1 MGSMKSGPVLKTR
14 TRRPL
19 RAAWRARAATAV
31 VVPRPDAGA
40 EMRSAG
46 TQAVIATVPPSQL
59 DPTLRAHAGLKG
71 VLDRTHIRDGISRLD
86 EFRRS
91 AATGDH
97 DVLRARA

>member
-1 MGSMKSGPVLKTR
+1 MKSGPVLKTR

-19 RAAWRARAATAV
+19 RTAWRARAAATV
-31 VVPRPDAGA
+31 VFPCPDAGA
-40 EMRSAG
+40 EMSSAG
-46 TQAVIATVPPSQL
+46 TEAVIATVAPSQL
-59 DPTLRAHAGLKG
+59 DPVLRAHSGLKG
-71 VLDRTHIRDGISRLD
+71 VLYRTHIRDGISRLD

>member
-19 RAAWRARAATAV
+19 RAAWRARAATTV
-31 VVPRPDAGA
+31 VLPCPDAGA
-40 EMRSAG
+40 EMSSAG

-59 DPTLRAHAGLKG
+59 DPTLRAHSGLKG
-71 VLDRTHIRDGISRLD
+71 VLHHAHVRDRIGRLD
-86 EFRRS
+86 ELRRS

-97 DVLRARA
+97 DVLRVRA